1 MQFCWNREDDI
12 RGKGEE
18 RANLMGAVRHNIIK
32 NVLKRIKKY
41 GFFKIFDIFFFFF
54 RFFLFII
61 FKNEFLLYNYQTF
74 IMLLLV

>member
-1 MQFCWNREDDI
+1 MI
-12 RGKGEE
+12 YGEKE
-18 RANLMGAVRHNIIK
+18 RKELILWELFVIK